1 MVLVDHHAIEALFSP
16 TGEPDSLL
24 DCYSPEAHGDGGSH
38 RHGVR
43 MIGASTVG
51 STCVNA
57 AVNLRLLQ
65 KTSNLS

>member
-51 STCVNA
+51 FMEH
-57 AVNLRLLQ
+57 
-65 KTSNLS
+65 KTV